1 MLGVTGGP
9 RRLPRAMH
17 SRDFALFVVVVLSMN
32 LASQMIAVAIGWQV
46 YEIHHRAFDLGLIGL
61 LEFGPVFVLALPGGA
76 LADRVSRRLVLGLS
90 TVLLTAIAA
99 VLILVSASGAHALW
113 PFLAL
118 ATATGVATALS
129 FPATRAMPPA
139 LVSRELLPS
148 ALALRSV
155 ATQTAMVT
163 GPALGGLL
171 FAVAPEVAYGVALA
185 LFVVATAAV
194 LAIRLHSTAQARPQ
208 STTQLQALLGGIH
221 FIRATPI
228 LLGAILLDLFA
239 VLFGGA
245 VALLPVFAQS
255 ILHTGPVGLGIL
267 RSAPAA
273 GAVVAGVMLVRRP
286 LPTAAGPTLIV
297 VVSVFG
303 ASMIVF
309 GLSHWMALSLVA
321 LVISGAADMISV
333 NIRTTTA
340 TFITPDHV
348 RGRVGAVEAVFVGA
362 SNQLGAFES
371 GAAAA
376 LLGAVPA
383 VVLGGSLTIAI
394 ALAWTQLF
402 PGLATLNRMSD
413 LQPVSTDRGEE
424 AARPEAQ
431 RAVAGDLAAP

>member
-1 MLGVTGGP
+1 MPGVSGVQ

-17 SRDFALFVVVVLSMN
+17 SRDFALFVVAVLSTN

-61 LEFGPVFVLALPGGA
+61 LEFGPVFLLALPGGA
-76 LADRVSRRLVLGLS
+76 LADRVSRRLVLGFS
-90 TVLLTAIAA
+90 TVLLIAIAA
-99 VLILVSASGAHALW
+99 ILILVSAAGAHELW
-113 PFLAL
+113 PFLLL

-129 FPATRAMPPA
+129 FPATRALPPA

-155 ATQTAMVT
+155 AAQSAMVA
-163 GPALGGLL
+163 GPAIGGLL
-171 FAVAPEVAYGVALA
+171 FALAPEVAYGVALA
-185 LFVVATAAV
+185 LFALATGAV
-194 LAIRLHSTAQARPQ
+194 LAMRLRTDIQTGRAEA
-208 STTQLQALLGGIH
+208 TQLQALLGGIH
-221 FIRATPI
+221 FIADTPI

-245 VALLPVFAQS
+245 VALLPVFAQA

-267 RSAPAA
+267 RSAPAV
-273 GAVVAGVMLVRRP
+273 GAVFAGVMLVRRP
-286 LPTAAGPTLIV
+286 LPTPAGPTLIAV
-297 VVSVFG
+297 VTIFG

-309 GLSHWMALSLVA
+309 GLSHWMALSLAA

-340 TFITPDHV
+340 TLITPDHV
-348 RGRVGAVEAVFVGA
+348 RGRVGAVESVFVGA

-383 VVLGGSLTIAI
+383 VVVGGALTILI
-394 ALAWTQLF
+394 AFGWTALF
-402 PGLATLNRMSD
+402 PQLATLRRMSD
-413 LQPVSTDRGEE
+413 LRPVSEE
-424 AARPEAQ
+424 HVDAGAPAERAQ
-431 RAVAGDLAAP
+431 AGDFAPT